1 MATAPVYTPPEWGR
15 DGANAF
21 GIYMEVVKGGV
32 IVENLALPM
41 TSAKSGA
48 SCVVAGRMDPV
59 CDLVLQHPSVSRM
72 HAVLQFDAQGAL
84 FLRDLNS
91 THGTFVNK
99 RRVVVNEYVRLHI
112 GDVIGFGES
121 TRLYAVCGP
130 PELLPAEYDSLN
142 LQKFREKSSTR
153 QETKAKQREKLQKE
167 NEGASWGFGEDAEEE
182 NDGDASSSGDED
194 ESNGGKGSKE
204 KLPDYLRNL
213 KENET
218 PFKSRVQQSEI
229 NEKDQKLFQQLQTRI
244 RKMENLKLE
253 KSRIQAKQNQLT
265 GLSEGQEKTLERNEQ
280 RIQALRK
287 EIEDIEDRIYAKN
300 AQREQTKASA
310 AASAAVAASVASRKK
325 KQVNEALYGYG
336 SDEDDFYDRTK
347 SNQRKHLERKQQFG
361 VADNGSTSLATSSKP
376 ASAQQSS
383 GSISSS
389 VVLTADSIQAK
400 IKALEIELRDVGE
413 AYAATQAHPAAAE
426 EPKQEEEVD
435 SLDAFM
441 ETTTRELH
449 TTQLSSISARKQE
462 LERELQHLRQL
473 LKVAT
478 PALAAFPTHTRAP
491 SNERQKDPI
500 TNKSAA
506 LPHEETAPQPE
517 KPDTTQ
523 TPKETRDDVSSSSTV
538 VVSPLKRPVV
548 AEPTTSKPHEQEDRV
563 DPVVYVAKPR
573 GDKPEVKDNVAKPK
587 RQRVLGPTLGPARGS
602 PTLGG
607 SSGTGKP
614 ASSTRIAAGAV
625 SSNATF
631 EGGSTLEGGEQVW
644 VPPANQTGDGRTRL
658 NDKYG
663 Y

>member
-21 GIYMEVVKGGV
+21 GIYVEVIKSGV
-32 IVENLALPM
+32 IAENLALPM
-41 TSAKSGA
+41 ASTKSGA

-99 RRVVVNEYVRLHI
+99 RRVAANEYVRLHI
-112 GDVIGFGES
+112 GDVVGFGES

-142 LQKFREKSSTR
+142 LQKFREKSSSR
-153 QETKAKQREKLQKE
+153 QEAKAKQREKLQKE

-182 NDGDASSSGDED
+182 DDEDNDASSGGED
-194 ESNGGKGSKE
+194 ESDGGKKSKE

-213 KENET
+213 KEDDT

-253 KSRIQAKQNQLT
+253 KSRIQAKQNQLA

-310 AASAAVAASVASRKK
+310 ASSAAVAASVVSRKR
-325 KQVNEALYGYG
+325 KQANEALYGYE

-347 SNQRKHLERKQQFG
+347 ANQRKHLERKQQFG
-361 VADNGSTSLATSSKP
+361 VAGNGSGSLAASSKS

-383 GSISSS
+383 GSTSNSE
-389 VVLTADSIQAK
+389 VLTADSIQAK
-400 IKALEIELRDVGE
+400 IKALENELREVGE
-413 AYAATQAHPAAAE
+413 AYADAQTHPTAAE
-426 EPKQEEEVD
+426 ERKQEEEVD

-478 PALAAFPTHTRAP
+478 PALAALPTHTRAP
-491 SNERQKDPI
+491 KNEPQKDPI
-500 TNKSAA
+500 TEKSAV
-506 LPHEETAPQPE
+506 LSREEPAPQPVA
-517 KPDTTQ
+517 KPNKTE
-523 TPKETRDDVSSSSTV
+523 TPKEARDDASSSSSTTV
-538 VVSPLKRPVV
+538 ASPLKRPVV
-548 AEPTTSKPHEQEDRV
+548 AESTTSEPHEQK
-563 DPVVYVAKPR
+563 DPVVSVAKSR
-573 GDKPEVKDNVAKPK
+573 DSKPEVKDSAAKPK
-587 RQRVLGPTLGPARGS
+587 RQRVLGPTLGPARGP
-602 PTLGG
+602 PTLGESNSAG
-607 SSGTGKP
+607 NS
-614 ASSTRIAAGAV
+614 ASSTKTASAV
-625 SSNATF
+625 PSNAAF
-631 EGGSTLEGGEQVW
+631 EGESTLEGGEQVW